1 MASQSRYL
9 VIYLCLYPDSLKF
22 KRDKYK
28 GLQGPA
34 RQGQGS
40 RKPTWGDIAQLQVSS
55 MGQGDIAGNA
65 QTQAGTAGFAV
76 A

>member
-1 MASQSRYL
+1 MASQSWYL

-22 KRDKYK
+22 KIDKYK

-40 RKPTWGDIAQLQVSS
+40 LKPTWGDIAQLQVPS
-55 MGQGDIAGNA
+55 M
-65 QTQAGTAGFAV
+65 
-76 A
+76 